1 MKQKFADNL
10 KGGRFRF
17 LNEQLYTMKSKEAVK
32 LFAGD
37 NTAFDAYHE
46 GYRQQVEKWPIN
58 PLDRIIK
65 AVKKMPKEF
74 VIGDFGCGD
83 GRLAKSVPH
92 KVFSVDLVSNRDDIL
107 ACDMA
112 NTPLK
117 SKSLDCAVYCLS
129 LMGTNMND
137 YLLEANRLL
146 KIGGFLQ
153 IAEISSR
160 YDNVNE
166 FVKNLELCGFKLL
179 NKEAEDKKVFF
190 FFKFKKVSN
199 VDKTCKLPEYSL
211 KPCAY
216 KKR

>member
-1 MKQKFADNL
+1 
-10 KGGRFRF
+10 
-17 LNEQLYTMKSKEAVK
+17 MKSKEAVK
-32 LFAGD
+32 LFAED
-37 NTAFDAYHE
+37 DTAFDAYHE

-83 GRLAKSVPH
+83 GRLSKSVPH
-92 KVFSVDLVSNRDDIL
+92 KVFSVDLVSNRDDII

-112 NTPLK
+112 KTPLK
-117 SKSLDCAVYCLS
+117 SNSLDCAVYCLS
-129 LMGTNMND
+129 LMGTNFND

-160 YDNVNE
+160 YDNVND
-166 FVKNLELCGFKLL
+166 FVKKLELCGFKLL

-190 FFKFKKVSN
+190 FFKFKKTAN